1 MTRKGAD
8 GTCLTIGMDSR
19 PAGGR
24 TALLTSDITP
34 AIGWLVGMVFAIIDA
49 LTTWYALTVLDM
61 HEGNPIGTWAIDH
74 LGLSRALALR
84 IIVGAAVLGLI
95 AWGCVA
101 PVPRHRHMVHRACR
115 GLLVGALV
123 LWGFVA
129 LSNTLQ
135 IAYVRFA

>member
-1 MTRKGAD
+1 
-8 GTCLTIGMDSR
+8 
-19 PAGGR
+19 
-24 TALLTSDITP
+24 
-34 AIGWLVGMVFAIIDA
+34 MVFAIIDA
-49 LTTWYALTVLDM
+49 LTTWYALTVLKM

-84 IIVGAAVLGLI
+84 IIIGAAVLGII

-101 PVPRHRHMVHRACR
+101 PVPRHRPMVQRACR
-115 GLLVGALV
+115 GLMIGALV

-135 IAYVRFA
+135 IAYVRFI

>member
-1 MTRKGAD
+1 
-8 GTCLTIGMDSR
+8 MDAR
-19 PAGGR
+19 PAEGR
-24 TALLTSDITP
+24 TTLLTSDITP
-34 AIGWLVGMVFAIIDA
+34 AVGWLVGMVFAIVDA
-49 LTTWYALTVLDM
+49 LTTWYALTALSM
-61 HEGNPIGTWAIDH
+61 HEGNPVGTWAIDH

-84 IIVGAAVLGLI
+84 IIIGAAVLGLI

-101 PVPRHRHMVHRACR
+101 PVPRHRRMVHRACR
-115 GLLVGALV
+115 GLLIGALV

>member
-1 MTRKGAD
+1 
-8 GTCLTIGMDSR
+8 MDSR

-24 TALLTSDITP
+24 PAVLTADITP
-34 AIGWLVGMVFAIIDA
+34 AIGWLVGMMFAFIDA
-49 LTTWYALTVLDM
+49 LTTWYALTTLDM
-61 HEGNPIGTWAIDH
+61 QEGNPVGTWAIEH

-84 IIVGAAVLGLI
+84 IIIGAVVLGLI

-101 PVPRHRHMVHRACR
+101 PVPRHQRMVHRACR
-115 GLLVGALV
+115 GLLIGALV

-129 LSNTLQ
+129 VSNTLQ

>member
-1 MTRKGAD
+1 
-8 GTCLTIGMDSR
+8 MDSR
-19 PAGGR
+19 PAEGR
-24 TALLTSDITP
+24 TALLSADITP
-34 AIGWLVGMVFAIIDA
+34 AIGWLVGMVFAMVDV
-49 LTTWYALTVLDM
+49 LTTWYALTTLGM
-61 HEGNPIGTWAIDH
+61 HEGNPVGTWAIDH

-84 IIVGAAVLGLI
+84 IIIGAIVLGLI

-101 PVPRHRHMVHRACR
+101 PVPRHRRMVHRACR
-115 GLLVGALV
+115 GLLIGALV

>member
-1 MTRKGAD
+1 
-8 GTCLTIGMDSR
+8 MDTR

-34 AIGWLVGMVFAIIDA
+34 TLGWLVGMVFAIVDA

-74 LGLSRALALR
+74 VGLSRALALR
-84 IIVGAAVLGLI
+84 VIIGAAVLGLI

-101 PVPRHRHMVHRACR
+101 PVPRHRLMVHRACR
-115 GLLVGALV
+115 GLLIGALV

-129 LSNTLQ
+129 LSNSLQ
-135 IAYVRFA
+135 IAYVRFT

>member
-1 MTRKGAD
+1 
-8 GTCLTIGMDSR
+8 MDTR
-19 PAGGR
+19 PAAGR
-24 TALLTSDITP
+24 TALLTSEITP
-34 AIGWLVGMVFAIIDA
+34 TLGWLVGMVFAIVDA

-84 IIVGAAVLGLI
+84 VIIGAAVLGLI

-101 PVPRHRHMVHRACR
+101 PVPRHRRMVQRACR
-115 GLLVGALV
+115 ALLIGALV

-129 LSNTLQ
+129 LSNSLQ
-135 IAYVRFA
+135 IAYVRFT

>member
-1 MTRKGAD
+1 ME
-8 GTCLTIGMDSR
+8 SR
-19 PAGGR
+19 PVGGR
-24 TALLTSDITP
+24 TALLTADITP
-34 AIGWLVGMVFAIIDA
+34 VIGWLVGMAFAFVDV
-49 LTTWYALTVLDM
+49 LTTWYAITALKM
-61 HEGNPIGTWAIDH
+61 HEGNPLGTWAIEH

-84 IIVGAAVLGLI
+84 IIIGAAVLGLI

-101 PVPRHRHMVHRACR
+101 PVPRYRRMVHRACH

-129 LSNTLQ
+129 VSNSLQ